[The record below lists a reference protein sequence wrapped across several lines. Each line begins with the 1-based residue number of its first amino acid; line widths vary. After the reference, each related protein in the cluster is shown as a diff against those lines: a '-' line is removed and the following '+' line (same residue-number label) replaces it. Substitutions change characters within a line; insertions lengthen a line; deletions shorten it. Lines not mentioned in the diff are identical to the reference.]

1 MSFYS
6 APQGWVC
13 RSCPVPNR
21 TQELISFSASANGS
35 ANDHE
40 TRGEMMMKLSEGNT
54 MLIWVEGGTGVM
66 LKEQT
71 FELLG
76 VGKVEIGA
84 DSIIDVRAL
93 AGASWPEV
101 VGGPEGKYQGG
112 VSLMQAEQELIG
124 MNASIQGRQLNT
136 ELTGQGGLEVRVVGD
151 AFIAGSGQMAVDWSD
166 GISVEASIADR
177 DQDVIKARVGVM
189 LKEQTFLALTGNGKV
204 VIGDTDL
211 GAHVEATRPEV
222 DIGPEGEY
230 NGMFR
235 LTVDDGEVFLLKSR
249 LKGELQDASVFVY
262 GAVGMRV
269 EGNDVINGSGH
280 MGVYW
285 LEGLELD
292 ASVSNGPSMIVRVNG
307 TANVHGRF
315 KNSFVSFIE
324 NYMLDEGRMD
334 LRVDMMIL
342 NARILNL
349 TGSLISSSMLADVA
363 CLGLDAGGVFLGNEQ
378 DKNAIGKMSASAD
391 LRFANFG
398 QTTFEKNVT
407 TNTSSAS
414 LWGAILEHAMIRLSM
429 NSFEDTLA
437 ETNAVYIVP
446 PSCSATSS
454 VMVSFVAGMFEWLFS
469 VVLGTVG

>member
-1 MSFYS
+1 
-6 APQGWVC
+6 
-13 RSCPVPNR
+13 
-21 TQELISFSASANGS
+21 
-35 ANDHE
+35 
-40 TRGEMMMKLSEGNT
+40 MMKLSAGNT

-71 FELLG
+71 LELLG

-112 VSLMQAEQELIG
+112 VSLIQAEQELIG
-124 MNASIQGRQLNT
+124 MNASIEGRQVGT
-136 ELTGQGGLEVRVVGD
+136 ELTGHGGLEVRVVRD
-151 AFIAGSGQMAVDWSD
+151 AFIAGSGQMAVDWSN
-166 GISVEASIADR
+166 GISVEASMADR
-177 DQDVIKARVGVM
+177 DQDEVIGFSVSAHGWTTENETRGEGMMKLSAENTSLVLAEGGVGVM
-189 LKEQTFLALTGNGKV
+189 LTERTFALTGNGKFL
-204 VIGDTDL
+204 IGDTDL
-211 GAHVEATRPEV
+211 GAHVEATWPEV
-222 DIGPEGEY
+222 VIGPEGEY
-230 NGMFR
+230 DGMFR

-249 LKGELQDASVFVY
+249 VKGELQDASVLGY

-269 EGNDVINGSGH
+269 EGNNVINGSGH
-280 MGVYW
+280 MRVYW
-285 LEGLELD
+285 FEGLQLD
-292 ASVSNGPSMIVRVNG
+292 VSVSNGPSMIVRVNG

-349 TGSLISSSMLADVA
+349 TGSLISSDLRADVA

-378 DKNAIGKMSASAD
+378 DKNAIGKLSASAD
-391 LRFANFG
+391 LRFTNFV
-398 QTTFEKNVT
+398 QTTFEKNIT
-407 TNTSSAS
+407 TNTSSES
-414 LWGAILEHAMIRLSM
+414 LWGAMLEHAMIRLIM

-437 ETNAVYIVP
+437 ETNAAYIVP
-446 PSCSATSS
+446 PSCSTTSS
-454 VMVSFVAGMFEWLFS
+454 VVLSFVAGMPE
-469 VVLGTVG
+469 

>member
-1 MSFYS
+1 
-6 APQGWVC
+6 
-13 RSCPVPNR
+13 
-21 TQELISFSASANGS
+21 
-35 ANDHE
+35 
-40 TRGEMMMKLSEGNT
+40 
-54 MLIWVEGGTGVM
+54 MLIWVEGGTGVI

-76 VGKVEIGA
+76 VGKVEIGS

-124 MNASIQGRQLNT
+124 MNASVDGRQVGT

-177 DQDVIKARVGVM
+177 DQDVIKAIVGVM
-189 LKEQTFLALTGNGKV
+189 LREQTFFALTGNGKFV
-204 VIGDTDL
+204 LGDTDL
-211 GAHVEATRPEV
+211 GAHLEATWPEV
-222 DIGPEGEY
+222 VIGPEGEY
-230 NGMFR
+230 DGMFR

-249 LKGELQDASVFVY
+249 VKGELQDGSVLGY

-269 EGNDVINGSGH
+269 EGNNVINGSGH
-280 MGVYW
+280 MRVYW
-285 LEGLELD
+285 LEGLQLD
-292 ASVSNGPSMIVRVNG
+292 VSVSNGPSMILRVNG

-349 TGSLISSSMLADVA
+349 TGSLISSDLRADVA

-378 DKNAIGKMSASAD
+378 DKNAIGKLSASAD
-391 LRFANFG
+391 LRFTNFV
-398 QTTFEKNVT
+398 QTTFEKNIT
-407 TNTSSAS
+407 TNTSSES
-414 LWGAILEHAMIRLSM
+414 LWGAMLEHAMIRLIM

-437 ETNAVYIVP
+437 ETNAAYIVP
-446 PSCSATSS
+446 PSCSTTSS
-454 VMVSFVAGMFEWLFS
+454 VVLSFVAGMPE
-469 VVLGTVG
+469 